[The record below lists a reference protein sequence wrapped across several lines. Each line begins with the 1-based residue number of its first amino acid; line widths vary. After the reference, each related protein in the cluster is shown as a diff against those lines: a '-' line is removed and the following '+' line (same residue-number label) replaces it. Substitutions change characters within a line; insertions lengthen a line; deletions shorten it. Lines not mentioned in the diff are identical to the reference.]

1 MHYVLP
7 GSTVERTAQKL
18 KNCIAYLSNGFL
30 WERPVMFASE
40 VFENSTPLRESLGFF
55 FFFLGGYA
63 QVAIDQLI
71 VVPSHENITIE
82 FMFAGINMFWARLR
96 LILARAARRGLK

>member
-18 KNCIAYLSNGFL
+18 QNFIAYLSNGFL

-55 FFFLGGYA
+55 FFGGYA
-63 QVAIDQLI
+63 QVSVDHLI
-71 VVPSHENITIE
+71 VVSSHENVS
-82 FMFAGINMFWARLR
+82 
-96 LILARAARRGLK
+96 

>member
-18 KNCIAYLSNGFL
+18 KNFIAYLSNGFL

-55 FFFLGGYA
+55 FFGGYA

-71 VVPSHENITIE
+71 VVSSHENVS
-82 FMFAGINMFWARLR
+82 
-96 LILARAARRGLK
+96 